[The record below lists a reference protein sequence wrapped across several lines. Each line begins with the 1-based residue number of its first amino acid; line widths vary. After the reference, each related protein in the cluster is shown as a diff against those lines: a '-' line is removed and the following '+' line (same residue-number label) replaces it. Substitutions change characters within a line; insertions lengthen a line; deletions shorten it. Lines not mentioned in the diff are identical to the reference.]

1 MKILPD
7 FTLIN
12 AETSPVIVKKGDEDN
27 ANGIP
32 LYDEQ
37 SVFLWNYLLE
47 NSFGKEQLLHALLER
62 FDISTVL
69 ALNYIDKFLKPLIE
83 KGIIKP

>member
-47 NSFGKEQLLHALLER
+47 NSCGKEQLLHALLER